1 MIKIGI
7 FNQKGGVGKTTSAI
21 NISGFLA
28 KKYKKKILLVDTDPQ
43 ANLSKSILQENNFSD
58 DDLTL
63 VDILEK
69 EINVNAVIKT
79 ALIKTRANAKPK
91 NLGIDVIPTKR
102 EMIATEIKDENV
114 INDLIVN
121 SLEREYD
128 FLIYDCPPFLSNITV
143 SVLASC
149 DYVIVPASVDIDSLG
164 GYSELIDTIN
174 ALKINGVSKDIEILS
189 IFLTMFKNNEN
200 FDKYIYDECKENFG
214 NKFSLQT
221 IRRSTQVKQASFF
234 GTPLSWFKS
243 TSKVAKDYEALT
255 DEIVRKIKEREINA

>member
-28 KKYKKKILLVDTDPQ
+28 KKYKKKVLLVDTDPQ
-43 ANLSKSILQENNFSD
+43 ANLSKSLLQETDFSD
-58 DDLTL
+58 EDLTL
-63 VDILEK
+63 VDILEGK
-69 EINVNAVIKT
+69 ANVNDVIKT
-79 ALIKTRANAKPK
+79 ALIKTRANAKAK
-91 NLGIDVIPTKR
+91 DVGIDIIPTKR
-102 EMIATEIKDENV
+102 EMIATEIANEKV
-114 INDLIVN
+114 ISELVVN
-121 SLEREYD
+121 SLESEYD

-174 ALKINGVSKDIEILS
+174 ALKINGVSKNIEILS

-243 TSKVAKDYEALT
+243 TSKVAKDYESLT
-255 DEIVRKIKEREINA
+255 DEIVSKIKEREINA